1 MQRVRVE
8 AERTG
13 WARLY
18 DLVGEFDKNRISDN
32 KEDIDTLLVFVS
44 PVILYIPWRPRL
56 MGHRPVY
63 SQRSSPRSL
72 SNPTRASNS
81 SLKT

>member
-44 PVILYIPWRPRL
+44 PVIPYIP
-56 MGHRPVY
+56 
-63 SQRSSPRSL
+63 
-72 SNPTRASNS
+72 
-81 SLKT
+81 